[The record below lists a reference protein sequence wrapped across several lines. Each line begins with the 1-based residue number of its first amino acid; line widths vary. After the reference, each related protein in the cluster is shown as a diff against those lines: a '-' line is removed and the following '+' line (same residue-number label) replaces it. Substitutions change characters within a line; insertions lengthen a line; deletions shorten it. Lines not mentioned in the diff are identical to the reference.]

1 MSPCATVPLACR
13 VIHLCYANQHRYKQ
27 HHCQIPASPHHVVPM
42 LIVVHWISRPSA
54 AACLVTMAVHP
65 AVGPSAQP
73 IRSVPSA
80 WPASISIVA
89 IPVQAS
95 VAIRLSVRLLTI
107 GRSASVRLA
116 TQAAPTITAS
126 PYDQLQFLP
135 TIQFQ
140 LRYLLLLHHTYSANP
155 SILACPLPADHT
167 HSALPSVVWSLA
179 AARKS
184 MWVCHPI
191 AVPSVCQTAIAPLIV
206 PASIASAVILVQV
219 FVVSMPCA
227 APQTTNHNVCVR
239 LD

>member
-13 VIHLCYANQHRYKQ
+13 VIRLCYANQHHQRCPNCK
-27 HHCQIPASPHHVVPM
+27 IPASPHHVVPM
-42 LIVVHWISRPSA
+42 LIVVRWISRPSA

-65 AVGPSAQP
+65 AVAPSAPP

-95 VAIRLSVRLLTI
+95 VAIRPSVRWLTI
-107 GRSASVRLA
+107 GRSASARQA
-116 TQAAPTITAS
+116 TQAAPTTTAS
-126 PYDQLQFLP
+126 PYDQLQFQP
-135 TIQFQ
+135 TILF
-140 LRYLLLLHHTYSANP
+140 RCRLLLHHTYSANQ

-167 HSALPSVVWSLA
+167 RSALPSVMWSLA
-179 AARKS
+179 AARRS

-191 AVPSVCQTAIAPLIV
+191 AVPSVFRTAIAPLIV
-206 PASIASAVILVQV
+206 PASIASAVILVRV
-219 FVVSMPCA
+219 FVASMPCA
-227 APQTTNHNVCVR
+227 APQITSRSVCVH